1 MGKVNTLG
9 MNQQPYRASLP
20 RKLNDVTKSSKMAS
34 ASSSSGIKCYDF
46 VAKVDGLGRIIRGVH
61 LDTTCN
67 EIVSVLSRATGRK
80 RPQVLVEVWQGC
92 MRRVAP
98 YERPLLLWA
107 QWGRHKKQVSFA
119 LRDASF
125 FSPSAKKRVRGYPIR
140 HKALHRANKN
150 MKKFKCLVQHRVEKA
165 KRVSSLLSRIPGGAE
180 EREKKEGEVMEMLLE
195 SLGQKEADLKKKRA
209 RLSTLEQVQA
219 RRQREWGGGRGTYEE
234 RSQQISNAISRLEQ
248 ELSLRNN
255 LYRLQSSKVGPWV
268 GGWGGCM
275 VRGMSHIGEQRF
287 LVARQ
292 SQLPVSLLKCF

>member
-1 MGKVNTLG
+1 
-9 MNQQPYRASLP
+9 
-20 RKLNDVTKSSKMAS
+20 MAS

-67 EIVSVLSRATGRK
+67 EIVSVLSRAAGQK
-80 RPQVLVEVWQGC
+80 KPQVLVEIWQGC

-125 FSPSAKKRVRGYPIR
+125 FSPTARRRVRGHPIR
-140 HKALHRANKN
+140 HKALHRARKHE
-150 MKKFKCLVQHRVEKA
+150 KGFKYLVQRRVERARK
-165 KRVSSLLSRIPGGAE
+165 VSSLLSTLPGGAE
-180 EREKKEGEVMEMLLE
+180 ERERKESEVLEMLLE

-209 RLSTLEQVQA
+209 RLSVFEQLRA
-219 RRQREWGGGRGTYEE
+219 RRQRERGGGRGTYEE
-234 RSQQISNAISRLEQ
+234 RRRQISDAISRLEQ

-268 GGWGGCM
+268 GGWCDTVLDVTCAHTHAPLIIAEVIHGHPRPITHPIA
-275 VRGMSHIGEQRF
+275 VVF
-287 LVARQ
+287 LIIV
-292 SQLPVSLLKCF
+292 